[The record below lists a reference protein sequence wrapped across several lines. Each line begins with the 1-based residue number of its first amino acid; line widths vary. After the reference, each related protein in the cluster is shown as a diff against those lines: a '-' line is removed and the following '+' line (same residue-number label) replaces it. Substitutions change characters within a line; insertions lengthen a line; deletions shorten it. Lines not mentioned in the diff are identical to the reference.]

1 MIKVGDRVF
10 YYEDNC
16 KCAGFGLVIDEVR
29 ESEKYKITK
38 SHIKKNNL
46 NVQIFLILK
55 DNGQL
60 EEFVE
65 VDLKKVVD
73 F

>member
-10 YYEDNC
+10 YYEGFNESQI
-16 KCAGFGLVIDEVR
+16 GFGLVIDAVQK
-29 ESEKYKITK
+29 SEKYKFTI
-38 SHIKKNNL
+38 HKKKIL
-46 NVQIFLILK
+46 IPKVFLILK

-65 VDLKKVVD
+65 LDLKKVVD
-73 F
+73 I